1 MFVAHLAAVAV
12 TRVRIPASCQILYI
26 VQYCIQ
32 YNIITVY
39 TLYSIHYSIQY
50 CAVKTLLAPGL
61 KKILKKRHKTSLQKK
76 KNRLQVVFF
85 YQIVLWVKGGC
96 FPETSS
102 KQDILINSQD
112 CYLMCTFVRFD
123 VFSHKFPYKYKK

>member
-12 TRVRIPASCQILYI
+12 TRVRIPASCQILYS

-61 KKILKKRHKTSLQKK
+61 KKILKKRHKTSLQIKTK
-76 KNRLQVVFF
+76 
-85 YQIVLWVKGGC
+85 
-96 FPETSS
+96 
-102 KQDILINSQD
+102 
-112 CYLMCTFVRFD
+112 
-123 VFSHKFPYKYKK
+123 